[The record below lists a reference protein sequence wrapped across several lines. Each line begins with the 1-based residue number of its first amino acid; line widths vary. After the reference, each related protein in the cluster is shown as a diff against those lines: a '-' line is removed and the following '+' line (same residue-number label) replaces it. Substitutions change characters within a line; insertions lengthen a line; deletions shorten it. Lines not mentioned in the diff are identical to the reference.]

1 MTAPAPALSPEQLAI
16 LQLGQIL
23 TTLNESVRQLA
34 RGQES
39 AIEAVTQTV
48 SNLGAQV
55 EGLAGQLGELRRE
68 QEQYRTELRR
78 FTSQVRDALFMAATS
93 ESQELR
99 AAGIRTPIP
108 PAGYSPRASQHGP
121 PRPPPKKP

>member
-1 MTAPAPALSPEQLAI
+1 MTQPVPALSPEQLAI

-34 RGQES
+34 LGQES
-39 AIEAVTQTV
+39 AIDGVSQTV
-48 SNLGAQV
+48 SRLGAQV
-55 EGLAGQLGELRRE
+55 EGLALQLGQMRLE
-68 QEQYRTELRR
+68 QERDRAELRR
-78 FTSQVRDALFMAATS
+78 FTGQIRDALRLSATS

-99 AAGIRTPIP
+99 AAGIRTPVP